1 MNVRCKCCGNV
12 IDKNEAI
19 KVLGIK
25 YNTYY
30 CSKECAYFRDVIDN
44 GIRITAEEKYIME
57 KLIFKICGLSN
68 IEMFSLILS
77 SNILLCVKSG
87 HCHHYKLTDDEIK
100 YFCFLIDILFN
111 EQNIEY
117 FHCDFNFSDD
127 LYSAVWTYKNKN

>member
-1 MNVRCKCCGNV
+1 M
-12 IDKNEAI
+12 KN
-19 KVLGIK
+19 
-25 YNTYY
+25 
-30 CSKECAYFRDVIDN
+30 R
-44 GIRITAEEKYIME
+44 IRITAAKKYIME

>member
-1 MNVRCKCCGNV
+1 MNVRCKCCGKV

-87 HCHHYKLTDDEIK
+87 HCHHYKFVCIFFK
-100 YFCFLIDILFN
+100 RKSIIHIFILLC
-111 EQNIEY
+111 I
-117 FHCDFNFSDD
+117 FS
-127 LYSAVWTYKNKN
+127 TNKIRIYN